1 MNVSLFDITT
11 RELICASVSA
21 NMAEHASPRAR
32 AAGFWALVLGCTSFL
47 FQGRELIPGVN
58 YTWNDMSLVSAILAV
73 VYGFIISRDGQTRP
87 LGMAGGTLGAVML
100 FDKLLLH
107 EFQAAVRDINYIL
120 PEIMNAE
127 AIFIFGLIVA
137 SFYFVVFKPMRDE
150 K

>member
-1 MNVSLFDITT
+1 
-11 RELICASVSA
+11 
-21 NMAEHASPRAR
+21 MAEHANPRAR
-32 AAGFWALVLGCTSFL
+32 AAGFWALILGCTSFL
-47 FQGRELIPGVN
+47 FQGRELIQGVH

-73 VYGFIISRDGQTRP
+73 VYGFIISRDGRTRP

-100 FDKLLLH
+100 FDKLLLND
-107 EFQAAVRDINYIL
+107 FQLAVRNINNIL

-137 SFYFVVFKPMRDE
+137 SLYFVVFKPMWDE